1 MKKPV
6 ILIIIT
12 IIALLAFRVVWV
24 AIDEPDNE
32 YPLIARP
39 YNLYTGTTD
48 SED

>member
-12 IIALLAFRVVWV
+12 IIALLALRVVWV

-32 YPLIARP
+32 YPQIARP
-39 YNLYTGTTD
+39 YNTVLT
-48 SED
+48 E

>member
-6 ILIIIT
+6 VIIIIT
-12 IIALLAFRVVWV
+12 IITLLAFRVVWV

-39 YNLYTGTTD
+39 YNTVLT
-48 SED
+48 E